1 MSNRNKRI
9 KPIEANLRKEITVLE
24 DNIQEMH
31 EENSQ
36 LRNLIDQ
43 QNDYIKV
50 GFKEVREAITEQH
63 QYRKFLSN
71 RLEDEKKLRRRMD
84 NQLREEIA
92 AVGTKLRVASHTWL
106 GKHIFK

>member
-1 MSNRNKRI
+1 MSNRNRRI
-9 KPIEANLRKEITVLE
+9 KPIDANLRKEITVLE
-24 DNIQEMH
+24 NNNQDLH

-43 QNDYIKV
+43 QNDYIKEEL
-50 GFKEVREAITEQH
+50 KEVRQALTEQH
-63 QYRKFLSN
+63 QYHEFLSR
-71 RLEDEKKLRRRMD
+71 RLEDERKLRRRMD

-106 GKHIFK
+106 GKFIFK